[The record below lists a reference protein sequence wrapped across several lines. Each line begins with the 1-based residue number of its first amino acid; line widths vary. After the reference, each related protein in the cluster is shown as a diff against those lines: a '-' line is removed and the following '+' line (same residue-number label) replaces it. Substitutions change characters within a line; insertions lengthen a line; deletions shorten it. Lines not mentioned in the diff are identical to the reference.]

1 MYEVSRAQF
10 PALAFLWP
18 ALAAESASEFASAMA
33 RELVNLAIGSE
44 TESKGPEPQ
53 WSTRNEVALELGT
66 VRLRDFSESRDGIA
80 TLICA
85 PYALHSA
92 TITDLAVDHS
102 LVAALRGAGL
112 GRLFVT
118 DWRSASP
125 DMRFLSI
132 DNYLADLNVLVDQ
145 IGGAVNLIGLC
156 QGGWMALVYAA
167 RFPAKVRKLVL
178 AVAPIDI
185 AAGDSRLSALARNVP
200 MSVFKELVDLGNGRI
215 LGRHALRFWEPNS
228 FDRHA
233 IHPLLQTTD
242 PIGSPAF
249 EQLERRFLDW
259 YAATVDLPGAYYL
272 EVVEHLFKENR
283 LAEGRFQA
291 LGRQTDLANVRCP
304 LFLLAARDDE
314 VVAPEQVFAT
324 ESLIDTTRCPV
335 RKAIAPCGHLGLFMG
350 KAILS
355 RTWPDVARWV
365 HAPGRRSPVAR
376 AARAGG

>member
-18 ALAAESASEFASAMA
+18 ALVAESASEFASAMA
-33 RELVNLAIGSE
+33 RELVNLAVGSE
-44 TESKGPEPQ
+44 TQPNGPEPQ
-53 WSTRNEVALELGT
+53 WTTRNEVALELGS
-66 VRLRDFSESRDGIA
+66 VRLRDFSESRDGTP

-92 TITDLAVDHS
+92 NITDIAVDHS

-112 GRLFVT
+112 RQLFVT

-132 DNYLADLNVLVDQ
+132 DNYLADLNVAVDQ

-167 RFPAKVRKLVL
+167 RFPTKVRKLVL
-178 AVAPIDI
+178 AGAPIDI
-185 AAGDSRLSALARNVP
+185 AAGASRLSALARNVP

-228 FDRHA
+228 FDRET
-233 IHPLLQTTD
+233 IHPLLQATD

-283 LAEGRFQA
+283 LAEGRFEA
-291 LGRQTDLANVRCP
+291 LGRQADISNVCCP

-314 VVAPEQVFAT
+314 IVAPEQVFAT
-324 ESLIDTTRCPV
+324 ESLIDTTRSTV

-350 KAILS
+350 KEILS

-365 HAPGRRSPVAR
+365 RAPGRRPS
-376 AARAGG
+376 AACTRGL

>member
-1 MYEVSRAQF
+1 MYEVDRAQF

-18 ALAAESASEFASAMA
+18 ALAAESASEFASAVA
-33 RELVNLAIGSE
+33 RELVSLAMGSE
-44 TESKGPEPQ
+44 TQAKGPEPQ
-53 WSTRNEVALELGT
+53 WTTRNEVALELGS

-85 PYALHSA
+85 PFALHSA

-132 DNYLADLNVLVDQ
+132 DSYLADLNVVVDQ

-178 AVAPIDI
+178 AGAPIDI

-228 FDRHA
+228 FDRDT
-233 IHPLLQTTD
+233 IHPLLQATE

-272 EVVEHLFKENR
+272 EVVERLFKENQ

-291 LGRQTDLANVRCP
+291 LGRQADLANVHCP

-324 ESLIDTTRCPV
+324 ERLIDTKRCSV
-335 RKAIAPCGHLGLFMG
+335 RKAVAPCGHLGLFMG

-365 HAPGRRSPVAR
+365 RAPGRRSPVAR
-376 AARAGG
+376 AARARG

>member
-18 ALAAESASEFASAMA
+18 ALVAESASEFASAMA
-33 RELVNLAIGSE
+33 RDLVNLAIGSE
-44 TESKGPEPQ
+44 TESKGHEPQ
-53 WSTRNEVALELGT
+53 WTTRNEVALELGT

-112 GRLFVT
+112 DRLFVT
-118 DWRSASP
+118 DWRSANP

-145 IGGAVNLIGLC
+145 IGGVVNLIGLC

-178 AVAPIDI
+178 AGAPIDI

-228 FDRHA
+228 FDRDT
-233 IHPLLQTTD
+233 IHPLLQATE

-259 YAATVDLPGAYYL
+259 YARNGRSAGRILSGSRRAPVQGKPTGRRPLPGAGPSSGPRERTL
-272 EVVEHLFKENR
+272 SAVS
-283 LAEGRFQA
+283 
-291 LGRQTDLANVRCP
+291 
-304 LFLLAARDDE
+304 AAPR
-314 VVAPEQVFAT
+314 A
-324 ESLIDTTRCPV
+324 TTRSLLPSRYSR
-335 RKAIAPCGHLGLFMG
+335 RKA
-350 KAILS
+350 
-355 RTWPDVARWV
+355 
-365 HAPGRRSPVAR
+365 
-376 AARAGG
+376 